1 MSAFTLAAAQYPVDE
16 LRDWQHFEDKL
27 GRWCREAATAG
38 ARLLVFPEYASMELA
53 SLFGPQLRADL
64 HGQIAAMQ
72 DLLPRWQSLHARLA
86 RELGVYLLA
95 GSFPV
100 REGGGYR
107 NRAWLYAPDSSAD
120 YQDKQMMT
128 RFERE
133 QWDIGAGSGLKLF
146 ETALGRIGIC
156 TCYDIEFPLLAR
168 ALVEAGADLLLAPS
182 CTDTL
187 AGYHRVRIG
196 AQARA
201 LENQCYVVQAPLVGE
216 APWSP
221 AVDVNIGAAGVYT
234 PVDRGHPDNGVLAAG
249 ELNQPGWVYARVDPA
264 ELATVRQTGQVFNH
278 RDWALQPTPGQPLG
292 RVSLGT
298 TTP

>member
-1 MSAFTLAAAQYPVDE
+1 MSTPGFVVAAAQYPVGE
-16 LRDWQHFEDKL
+16 FSAWEEFEDKL
-27 GRWCREAATAG
+27 GRWCREAAAQG

-53 SLFGPQLRADL
+53 SLLAPPLRADL

-72 DLLPRWQSLHARLA
+72 HFLPRWQTLHVRLA
-86 RELGVYLLA
+86 RETGAYLLA
-95 GSFPV
+95 GSFPTQMAD
-100 REGGGYR
+100 GSYR
-107 NRAWLYAPDSSAD
+107 NRAWLFSPEGGAD

-133 QWDIGAGSGLKLF
+133 QWGIGAGPGLKLF

-156 TCYDIEFPLLAR
+156 TCYDIEFPLVAR
-168 ALVEAGADLLLAPS
+168 ALVESGADLLLVPS

-201 LENQCYVVQAPLVGE
+201 LENQCYVVQAPLVGK

-221 AVDVNIGAAGVYT
+221 AVDVNIGAAGFYT
-234 PVDRGHPDNGVLAAG
+234 PVDRGHPDDGVLAAG
-249 ELNQPGWVYARVDPA
+249 QLNEPRWIFARIDPA
-264 ELATVRQTGQVFNH
+264 ALAKVRQEGQVFNH
-278 RDWALQPTPGQPLG
+278 RDWPLQPAPGSP
-292 RVSLGT
+292 VSRINL
-298 TTP
+298 P

>member
-1 MSAFTLAAAQYPVDE
+1 MSGFIVAAAQYPVGE
-16 LRDWQHFEDKL
+16 FTAWEQFEDKL
-27 GRWCREAATAG
+27 SRWCREAAARQ

-53 SLFGPQLRADL
+53 SLLGPALRADL

-72 DLLPRWQSLHARLA
+72 ELLPRWQALHARLA
-86 RELGVYLLA
+86 HELGVYLVA

-100 REGGGYR
+100 RQGGVYR
-107 NRAWLYAPDSSAD
+107 NRVFLFAPDGD
-120 YQDKQMMT
+120 MQQQDKQMMT

-133 QWDIGAGSGLKLF
+133 QWDIGAGSDLKVF

-156 TCYDIEFPLLAR
+156 TCYDVEFPLIAR
-168 ALVEAGADLLLAPS
+168 AMVEAGADLLLAPS

-201 LENQCYVVQAPLVGE
+201 LENQCYVVQAPLVGD

-221 AVDVNIGAAGVYT
+221 AVDVNIGAAGFYT
-234 PVDRGHPDNGVLAAG
+234 PVDRGYPDDGVLAAG
-249 ELNQPGWVYARVDPA
+249 RLNEPGWIYARIDPQT
-264 ELATVRQTGQVFNH
+264 LATVRETGQVFNH
-278 RDWALQPTPGQPLG
+278 RDWPRQPGPASSIKTIKFG
-292 RVSLGT
+292 
-298 TTP
+298 